1 MDKRVFS
8 TTEVAKILGKTPRFV
23 IDWTERGLF
32 HADIQPASG
41 PGSRRLFSYPSVLA
55 AGLVLALKEKFDLP
69 RRVVAFVAEWVRQEN
84 IIWPWHADEALK
96 KHDTNTLRRL
106 DEEHKKKILA
116 EIEEAMNGTFI
127 YTFEG
132 KRYSMRFTPMK
143 MVDLAKGG
151 GPKEGFHIDDGVEA
165 MICIDL
171 SHIKALVDKGIEQL
185 A

>member
-1 MDKRVFS
+1 MERSFS
-8 TTEVAKILGKTPRFV
+8 TAEVAKILGKTPRFV
-23 IDWTERGLF
+23 IDWTERKLF

-69 RRVVAFVAEWVRQEN
+69 RRLVAGVAEWVRQEN
-84 IIWPWHADEALK
+84 YVWNWHSDEALK
-96 KHDTNTLRRL
+96 NYDADTLRRL

-116 EIEEAMNGTFI
+116 DLEEAMNGTFI
-127 YTFEG
+127 YTFG
-132 KRYSMRFTPMK
+132 GNRHSMCFSPKK
-143 MVDLAKGG
+143 MAELEKG
-151 GPKEGFHIDDGVEA
+151 EGFHIGADYEA

-185 A
+185 ST